1 MNLHE
6 PTQDDDLEVNV
17 QITTASSR
25 GFACTRAVLH
35 AALAS
40 LSLAYS
46 AVLWHVPDALYRLGS
61 FGAYWGTEEEWD
73 QMINVTRFLSQ
84 LGLVYLCFGYLEASC
99 CQNTDKSPLL
109 HRVGVCLVFEGLL
122 AALWIDEF
130 YIHADKM
137 AALARYDNSWITY
150 TLVITALSICTAWT
164 ISTAHLLVPFVHR
177 LSLPDEMPVLTL
189 LGRGVEDY
197 PWPVEKARIRLIGD
211 ELEITFGVE
220 EEVVDLDRTGPIIT
234 EEKGD
239 LVSYDLV

>member
-1 MNLHE
+1 VSS
-6 PTQDDDLEVNV
+6 DLEAHELKRRVV
-17 QITTASSR
+17 IS
-25 GFACTRAVLH
+25 
-35 AALAS
+35 
-40 LSLAYS
+40 
-46 AVLWHVPDALYRLGS
+46 ALYRLGS

-73 QMINVTRFLSQ
+73 QMINVTRLLSQ

-122 AALWIDEF
+122 ASLWISESKGWPTVALGRLTVSSRTDEF
-130 YIHADKM
+130 RFHADKM

-150 TLVITALSICTAWT
+150 ILVIAALSICAAWS

-177 LSLPDEMPVLTL
+177 LSLPDGMPVLTL

-197 PWPVEKARIRLIGD
+197 PWPVEKARIRLIGE
-211 ELEITFGVE
+211 ELEITFDVE
-220 EEVVDLDRTGPIIT
+220 EEVVDPDRTGPIIT

-239 LVSYDLV
+239 LISYDLV